1 MIDLTVTR
9 FGARHDFGPMRNRPL
24 SLPAHG
30 AIEFLAGIVM
40 MLAPVALVF
49 SPPALIVSVALGA
62 ILTGSAL
69 GLSTQRPLSVA
80 AHTHFDS
87 AFVIVTA
94 LAALGFAL
102 AGQVAAVVLLSA
114 VVLLQAALSFGTRYA
129 AA

>member
-1 MIDLTVTR
+1 
-9 FGARHDFGPMRNRPL
+9 MRNRPL

-40 MLAPVALVF
+40 MLAPVALRF
-49 SPPALIVSVALGA
+49 SAPALIVSAILGA
-62 ILTGSAL
+62 VLTGSAL

-80 AHTHFDS
+80 SHTHFDS